1 MKTNA
6 IIRIVLF
13 SLAILVLLGILLAGL
28 GIGLFMT
35 DFDSAVTSST
45 WHNATT
51 GEQGT
56 SVSFDA
62 DEIQELEIQWLAGSI
77 TITPAGNTDR
87 IHITESAV
95 SDAKYQMVCKQ
106 SPGKITIEFSEEN
119 FSGFGLSI
127 NENLSKDLEILVP
140 ADWVCK
146 ELDIDAASASVSA
159 SDLVINKVDFDGAS
173 GICRF
178 ENCLVDEM
186 DLDTASGDIDFSGT
200 LDTLDV
206 DAMSA
211 NCRIEVSNVPSRID
225 VDSMSG
231 NVDLTLPEY
240 CGFTVSLDTMSGKFS
255 TDFKVSTSVDEKDI
269 VHGDGACRIQVNA
282 MSGDVAIRKR

>member
-13 SLAILVLLGILLAGL
+13 SLAILALLGVLLMGL
-28 GIGLFMT
+28 GAGLFMV
-35 DFDSAVTSST
+35 DYDNFTSST
-45 WHNATT
+45 TSS
-51 GEQGT
+51 

-62 DEIQELEIQWLAGSI
+62 EGIRDLEIEWVAGTI
-77 TITPAGNTDR
+77 TIIPAGNTDQ

-95 SDAKYQMVCKQ
+95 SDTKYQMICKQ
-106 SPGKITIEFSEEN
+106 SSDKVTIEFCKEN

-127 NENLSKDLEILVP
+127 NENVSKDLEIIVP
-140 ADWVCK
+140 ADWVCQ
-146 ELDIDAASASVSA
+146 ELDIDAASASVEV
-159 SDLVINKVDFDGAS
+159 SDMVIHKVDFDGAS

-178 ENCLVDEM
+178 ENCLVDEL
-186 DLDTASGDIDFSGT
+186 DLDTASGDVRFSGT

-211 NCRIEVSNVPSRID
+211 NCEIEVSNVPGRID

-231 NVDLTLPEY
+231 DLDLTLPEY
-240 CGFTVSLDTMSGKFS
+240 CGFAVSLDTLSGKFS
-255 TDFKVSTSVDEKDI
+255 TDFKVSTSLDEKGI
-269 VHGDGACRIQVNA
+269 VHGDGACKINVSA
-282 MSGDVAIRKR
+282 MSGDVAIHKN

>member
-13 SLAILVLLGILLAGL
+13 SLAILLLLGILLTGL
-28 GIGLFMT
+28 GVGLFMA
-35 DFDSAVTSST
+35 DFDSSVTST

-62 DEIQELEIQWLAGSI
+62 DEIQELEIEWLAGSI
-77 TITPAGNTDR
+77 TITPAGNTDQ

-127 NENLSKDLEILVP
+127 NENISKDLEILVP
-140 ADWVCK
+140 ADWVCG
-146 ELDIDAASASVSA
+146 ELDIDAASAAVNA
-159 SDLVINKVDFDGAS
+159 DDLVIKKIDFDSAS
-173 GICRF
+173 GMCTF
-178 ENCLVDEM
+178 DNCLVDSI
-186 DLDTASGDIDFSGT
+186 DLDTASGDVYFSGT

-206 DAMSA
+206 EAMSA
-211 NCRIEVSNVPSRID
+211 NCRITVSNVPNRID
-225 VDSMSG
+225 VDTMSG
-231 NVDLTLPEY
+231 DLDLTLPEY
-240 CGFTVSLDTMSGKFS
+240 CGFTVTLDTMSGEFS
-255 TDFKVSTSVDEKDI
+255 TDFKVPTSIDEKGF
-269 VHGDGACRIQVNA
+269 VHGDGACRIHVNA
-282 MSGDVAIRKR
+282 MSGDVAIRKG